1 MVERDAP
8 RPGQDHPSEAP
19 FEQIMPE
26 RGPERADLRR
36 ERRLREVQPP
46 GGRRQHAIARD
57 DMTEAQVAAV
67 RDEHFQ
73 SFHLMERN
81 HLSLELFSVRHGGTS
96 ASATSPE
103 DDRDGMIPEPA
114 AALGA
119 QAQKPTLA
127 FLIGVMVLAALSSRP
142 EVPEAD
148 LAALA
153 APRSRRR

>member
-1 MVERDAP
+1 
-8 RPGQDHPSEAP
+8 
-19 FEQIMPE
+19 
-26 RGPERADLRR
+26 
-36 ERRLREVQPP
+36 
-46 GGRRQHAIARD
+46 
-57 DMTEAQVAAV
+57 
-67 RDEHFQ
+67 
-73 SFHLMERN
+73 
-81 HLSLELFSVRHGGTS
+81 
-96 ASATSPE
+96 
-103 DDRDGMIPEPA
+103 MIPEPA